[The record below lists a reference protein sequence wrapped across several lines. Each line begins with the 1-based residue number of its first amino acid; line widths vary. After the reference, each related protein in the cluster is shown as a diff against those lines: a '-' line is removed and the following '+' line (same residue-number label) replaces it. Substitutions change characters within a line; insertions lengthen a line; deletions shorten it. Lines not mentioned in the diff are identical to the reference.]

1 MEMVIN
7 ISVIEESK
15 YKQLW
20 SRPETTQ
27 ILLSSS
33 YTKSYHP
40 MLQLISLKKKEKEKR
55 TTCTFCFYSYD
66 YFNTHDLVKQNFVLL
81 LRIYIATD
89 PNIL

>member
-27 ILLSSS
+27 ILPSSS

-40 MLQLISLKKKEKEKR
+40 MLQLISLKKKKKKR
-55 TTCTFCFYSYD
+55 GPHVLSVS
-66 YFNTHDLVKQNFVLL
+66 THM
-81 LRIYIATD
+81 ITSTHMIW
-89 PNIL
+89 